1 ASLYLVVHYRQSH
14 LFLNLKRNL
23 KQIKNRKNHGKSLV
37 TQSKSTHSTNG
48 NISTFSSKINMI
60 NFEVKFKST
69 LKTIFNKEEMVFFIS
84 MEIEKK
90 SLLTTQKN
98 EEYAKMGQ
106 EGLER
111 SEI

>member
-1 ASLYLVVHYRQSH
+1 SLYLVVHYRQSH

-37 TQSKSTHSTNG
+37 TQSKSTHSTSG

-60 NFEVKFKST
+60 NFEVKIKLT

-84 MEIEKK
+84 IGIEKK
-90 SLLTTQKN
+90 GLLTSQEY
-98 EEYAKMGQ
+98 EEYDKVGQ
-106 EGLER
+106 EGFER
-111 SEI
+111 REI

>member
-1 ASLYLVVHYRQSH
+1 YLVVHCRQSH

-23 KQIKNRKNHGKSLV
+23 KQIKNRKNHGKCLV

-48 NISTFSSKINMI
+48 HISTFSSKINMI
-60 NFEVKFKST
+60 NFEVKIKST

-84 MEIEKK
+84 IGIEQKG
-90 SLLTTQKN
+90 LLTSQKY
-98 EEYAKMGQ
+98 EADAKMGQ
-106 EGLER
+106 QGLER